1 MKTGPAEGAA
11 DPVKGA
17 ADEEPPTVLL
27 GALKVKVPNGET
39 LVLQTTFDTGS
50 DTDAVSETVATRLKE
65 LGVSWGE
72 AGGGVRM
79 AVSSATVHTATPQG
93 DTGGHP
99 ATPRTSGNARD
110 HLATPGPIWQRQ
122 VPYGN
127 AKCDLD
133 AADAPQDS

>member
-1 MKTGPAEGAA
+1 MRTGL
-11 DPVKGA
+11 
-17 ADEEPPTVLL
+17 TN
-27 GALKVKVPNGET
+27 KVKLDIVKRALPTIGLKSLLEST
-39 LVLQTTFDTGS
+39 LPAGTAPAD
-50 DTDAVSETVATRLKE
+50 DKWEDALPRLAKE
-65 LGVSWGE
+65 LK
-72 AGGGVRM
+72 RQR
-79 AVSSATVHTATPQG
+79 P
-93 DTGGHP
+93 GHP